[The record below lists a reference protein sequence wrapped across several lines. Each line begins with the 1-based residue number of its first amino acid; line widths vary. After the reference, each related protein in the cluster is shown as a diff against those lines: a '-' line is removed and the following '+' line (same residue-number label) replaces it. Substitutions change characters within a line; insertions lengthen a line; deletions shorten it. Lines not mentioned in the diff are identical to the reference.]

1 MGRKRKQTDI
11 EDAINGANG
20 HAKTG
25 HNSALS
31 DDERRALTLHH
42 KGLYEAADAL
52 VEKAKADRTSVA
64 DLAKADL
71 GKGAISDIKDM
82 IANSDDKKLKASLER
97 TLRLARWL
105 GMPVGTQVNMF
116 EAPVEDRAAEDGR
129 TAGMEGKACDPPR
142 HLAVT
147 ASQRWIGG
155 WHEGQTVLAS
165 AFKKLRPEPQPDE
178 APPPAEAAQPE
189 SEQMAAH

>member
-11 EDAINGANG
+11 EDAINGTNG

-25 HNSALS
+25 HNSALT

-52 VEKAKADRTSVA
+52 VEKAKADRKSVA

-71 GKGAISDIKDM
+71 GKGATADIKDM
-82 IANSDDKKLKASLER
+82 IANSDDKKLKVSLER

-129 TAGMEGKACDPPR
+129 TAGMEGKPCDPPR
-142 HLAVT
+142 HLAVSSHQ
-147 ASQRWIGG
+147 AWIGG

-165 AFKKLRPEPQPDE
+165 AFKKLRPEPQPE
-178 APPPAEAAQPE
+178 PPPPQPQPE
-189 SEQMAAH
+189 SEQAAAP

>member
-20 HAKTG
+20 HSKPG
-25 HNSALS
+25 HNSALT
-31 DDERRALTLHH
+31 DDERRALTRHH

-64 DLAKADL
+64 NLAKADL
-71 GKGAISDIKDM
+71 GKGAIADIKDM
-82 IANSDDKKLKASLER
+82 IANGDEKVLKANLER

-129 TAGMEGKACDPPR
+129 GAGMEGKACDPPR

-147 ASQRWIGG
+147 SHQAWIGG
-155 WHEGQTVLAS
+155 WHDGQTVLAS
-165 AFKKLRPEPQPDE
+165 AFKKLRPEPQPE
-178 APPPAEAAQPE
+178 APAPEAQPE
-189 SEQMAAH
+189 SEQAAAH